1 MKVNTYTYVYPS
13 QRQRRER
20 EGTEEGLIILNLNQ
34 GVVFTQICGC
44 ISAVNGIVFYGNCL
58 PVCGGV
64 SSI

>member
-1 MKVNTYTYVYPS
+1 MYI
-13 QRQRRER
+13 RHRDRGER